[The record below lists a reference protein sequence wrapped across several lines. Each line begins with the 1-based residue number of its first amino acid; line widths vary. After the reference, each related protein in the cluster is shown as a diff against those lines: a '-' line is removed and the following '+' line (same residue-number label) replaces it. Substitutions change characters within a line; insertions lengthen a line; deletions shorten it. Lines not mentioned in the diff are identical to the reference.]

1 VSTRLRVARKVP
13 GALSAYLALT
23 KPRII
28 ELLLVTTIPA
38 MLLADRGHVNPLL
51 IVNTL
56 LGGMLAAGAANTL
69 NCVVDADIDKMMKRT
84 ARRPLARA
92 AVPRRN
98 ALVYG
103 LVLGVGSFF
112 WLSATTNLLSGV
124 LAVAT
129 ITFYVLVYT
138 MLLKR
143 HTSQNVVWGG
153 AAGCMPV
160 MIGWSAVTGS
170 IGWPALAMF
179 AVIFFWTPP
188 HTWALAMRYR
198 DDYEAAGVPMLPVVA
213 TERQVTTRILIYTWL
228 MVAATLMLVPAA
240 GWLYAVVATLAGV
253 WFLTMAHQLYAG
265 VRRGE
270 PVKPLRL
277 FLQSNN
283 YLAVV
288 FCALAVD
295 SALALPT
302 LF

>member
-1 VSTRLRVARKVP
+1 MSIRARVAPKIP
-13 GALSAYLALT
+13 GSVLAYLALT

-38 MLLADRGHVNPLL
+38 MLLADRGTVNPLL
-51 IVNTL
+51 ILNTL
-56 LGGMLAAGAANTL
+56 IGGVLAAAAANTL
-69 NCVVDADIDKMMKRT
+69 NCVVDADIDKVMKRT
-84 ARRPLARA
+84 ARRPLAQA

-103 LVLGVGSFF
+103 LILGVGSFC
-112 WLSATTNLLSGV
+112 WLWWTTNVLSGV
-124 LAVAT
+124 LALAT
-129 ITFYVLVYT
+129 IAFYVLVYT

-160 MIGWSAVTGS
+160 MIGWSAVTGT
-170 IGWPALAMF
+170 IEWPALVMF
-179 AVIFFWTPP
+179 AIIFFWTPP
-188 HTWALAMRYR
+188 HTWALAMRYK
-198 DDYEAAGVPMLPVVA
+198 DDYAAAGVPMLPVVA
-213 TERQVTTRILIYTWL
+213 TERQVTQRILIYTWL
-228 MVAATLMLVPAA
+228 TVLATLALIPAA
-240 GWLYAVVATLAGV
+240 GWLYAAVAGLAGA

-265 VRRGE
+265 VRQGE

-295 SALALPT
+295 SALRLPT
-302 LF
+302 LL